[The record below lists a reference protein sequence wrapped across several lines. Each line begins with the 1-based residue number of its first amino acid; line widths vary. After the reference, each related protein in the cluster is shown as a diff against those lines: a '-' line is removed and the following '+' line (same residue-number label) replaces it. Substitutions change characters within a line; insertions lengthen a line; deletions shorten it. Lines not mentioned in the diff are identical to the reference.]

1 MELTSTLGTLQAE
14 LEQANAS
21 LKGVDESIKRFLGR
35 DPNEPPLSV
44 QYVFLS
50 ILLPSLGPVRISSHY
65 PQFHV
70 LLIRLPYLNKIIPQD
85 WAWFATRGQ
94 PWQSARPLQGPQPG
108 RWSSWKVGS

>member
-50 ILLPSLGPVRISSHY
+50 ILLPSPGPVRISSH
-65 PQFHV
+65 
-70 LLIRLPYLNKIIPQD
+70 
-85 WAWFATRGQ
+85 
-94 PWQSARPLQGPQPG
+94 
-108 RWSSWKVGS
+108 